1 MLLPEAIGCW
11 ISSTSLSTKSMTS
24 TSGDIRR
31 RWVGRSSSHKSTS
44 MTSTDS
50 RRRRCGITTSGVGAV
65 AVDREVDIEGQVV
78 VTV

>member
-1 MLLPEAIGCW
+1 
-11 ISSTSLSTKSMTS
+11 
-24 TSGDIRR
+24 
-31 RWVGRSSSHKSTS
+31 

-50 RRRRCGITTSGVGAV
+50 RRRRSGITTSGVGAV